1 MDSLNELKIYIETQ
15 INSIAENG
23 KIIEQSQSL
32 VNKLENLYVLL
43 TNNNYVGI
51 DLNNFKDCLNFIFEG
66 EDVNLIIEKVNQAI
80 TIVNDDIYTNEP
92 QRPVAE
98 EYLNKINVLIL
109 KNIEKLK
116 ENIMKIKAEVDDKV
130 FDYKEYSD
138 LIKDGQI
145 VRHLSDKDLKK
156 FFEFLKNSSLDQ
168 KLVLDLTILFCKDS
182 IDYAENLRKLRIAK
196 EEAVKKDNVA
206 KVKEQIKKQ
215 NKVKVEDSN
224 VEVTEVKFILTKE
237 ENDIYS
243 QILDIIDILT
253 KDIELN
259 HDTLVDLLNDDF
271 SLETRKAIYDST
283 DDKFNL
289 VLEDLKINL
298 IPNFENNKD
307 EIITIF
313 KYIIVL
319 FNEEYKKQ
327 EEVEF
332 VSQIADF
339 SEEEK
344 KEIEKYLEIAN
355 RELEYYD
362 SLDKKDKDM
371 IESIRILINE
381 DGESEI
387 EISPKFSLDYVKY
400 FDLIKKFYSTY
411 SEYLEYRSMEREFIE
426 LDEEEATNSYL
437 VSQMT
442 EIRDILRRL
451 SKQYELLNSK
461 EDNNDKTNDASVI
474 NHYTPDRKTLFVFL
488 PLSDG
493 NYSIVDDQQEIFKTL
508 KKTMSSVAKGLY
520 APSVTGFDL
529 YISGQGKK
537 SDKVKPDDD
546 IPGYRDEVSPYRYKH
561 GAARIT
567 YARIPIS
574 ASNQE
579 KIKEAYGVEKADVLL
594 IIECS
599 TKMNDSSKG
608 TYNDVNRRIAK
619 EIGNIRYV
627 FNLFGTDFDESS
639 FKAATGLI
647 DDSDKYCERL
657 YKDPFKKLDDESLWR

>member
-355 RELEYYD
+355 RELKYYD
-362 SLDKKDKDM
+362 GLDKKDKDM

>member
-1 MDSLNELKIYIETQ
+1 MNSLNEFKKYIETQ
-15 INSIAENG
+15 INNIAEND
-23 KIIEQSQSL
+23 KLIEQSQEL

-43 TNNNYVGI
+43 TTGNYSSI

-66 EDVNLIIEKVNQAI
+66 EDVNLIIEKINQSI
-80 TIVNDDIYTNEP
+80 TIVNDNIFANAP
-92 QRPVAE
+92 QRPVAG
-98 EYLNKINVLIL
+98 EYLNKINALVL

-116 ENIMKIKAEVDDKV
+116 ENIMKIKAEVDAKI
-130 FDYKEYSD
+130 FDYREYSD

-156 FFEFLKNSSLDQ
+156 FFDFLKQSSLDQ
-168 KLVLDLTILFCKDS
+168 NIVLDLTVLFCKDS

-215 NKVKVEDSN
+215 NKIEIEETN
-224 VEVTEVKFILTKE
+224 VEVSEVKLTLTSEENEIYYRILEIMNILT
-237 ENDIYS
+237 NN
-243 QILDIIDILT
+243 
-253 KDIELN
+253 IELN

-271 SLETRKAIYDST
+271 SLETRKSIYDST

-289 VLEDLKINL
+289 VLEDLKVNL

-307 EIITIF
+307 DIMAIF
-313 KYIIVL
+313 RYIIVL
-319 FNEEYKKQ
+319 FNEEYKK
-327 EEVEF
+327 EEEIEF

-355 RELEYYD
+355 REFEYY
-362 SLDKKDKDM
+362 SGLDKKDKDM
-371 IESIRILINE
+371 IDSIRTLIVE
-381 DGESEI
+381 DSEAKI

-400 FDLIKKFYSTY
+400 FDLIRRFHGAY
-411 SEYLEYRSMEREFIE
+411 SEYLDYRNTEREYIA
-426 LDEEEATNSYL
+426 LGEEKAINSYL

-442 EIRDILRRL
+442 EIRDILGRL
-451 SKQYELLNSK
+451 SKQYELLNGK
-461 EDNNDKTNDASVI
+461 EDNNDKTNDTSVVSQYI
-474 NHYTPDRKTLFVFL
+474 PERKTLFVFL

-508 KKTMSSVAKGLY
+508 KREMSNVAKGLY
-520 APSVTGFDL
+520 APSVTDFDS

-537 SDKVKPDDD
+537 SDRVTPDAD
-546 IPGYRDEVSPYRYKH
+546 IPDYRDEISPYRLKH

-567 YARIPIS
+567 FARIPVS

-579 KIKEAYGVEKADVLL
+579 KIKEAYGLEKADVLL

-599 TKMNDSSKG
+599 AKMNDSFKG

-619 EIGNIRYV
+619 EIDNIRYV
-627 FNLFGTDFDESS
+627 FNLFSTDFDDVS

-647 DDSDKYCERL
+647 DDSEKYCERL

>member
-1 MDSLNELKIYIETQ
+1 MDSLNEFKKYIEMQ
-15 INSIAENG
+15 INNIAENG
-23 KIIEQSQSL
+23 KLIEQSQNL

-43 TNNNYVGI
+43 ATGNYSNI

-66 EDVNLIIEKVNQAI
+66 EDVNLIIEKINQSI
-80 TIVNDDIYTNEP
+80 TIVNDNIFAAAP

-98 EYLNKINVLIL
+98 EHLNKINALVL

-130 FDYKEYSD
+130 FDYREYSD

-156 FFEFLKNSSLDQ
+156 FFDFLKQSSLDQ
-168 KLVLDLTILFCKDS
+168 NVVLDLTVLFCKDS

-215 NKVKVEDSN
+215 NKVEIEETN
-224 VEVTEVKFILTKE
+224 VEVSEVRLTLTPEENEIYYRILEIMNILT
-237 ENDIYS
+237 NN
-243 QILDIIDILT
+243 
-253 KDIELN
+253 IELN

-271 SLETRKAIYDST
+271 SLEDRKSIYDST
-283 DDKFNL
+283 EDKFNL
-289 VLEDLKINL
+289 VLEDLKVNL

-307 EIITIF
+307 DVMTIF
-313 KYIIVL
+313 RYIIVL
-319 FNEEYKKQ
+319 FNEEYKK
-327 EEVEF
+327 EEEIEF

-344 KEIEKYLEIAN
+344 KEIEKYLEVVN
-355 RELEYYD
+355 REFEYY
-362 SLDKKDKDM
+362 SGLDKKDKDM
-371 IESIRILINE
+371 IDSIRTLIAE
-381 DGESEI
+381 DSENKI

-400 FDLIKKFYSTY
+400 FDLIRRFHSAY
-411 SEYLEYRSMEREFIE
+411 SEYLEYRNTEREYIV
-426 LDEEEATNSYL
+426 LGEEEAINSYL

-442 EIRDILRRL
+442 EIRDILGRL
-451 SKQYELLNSK
+451 SKQYELLNGK
-461 EDNNDKTNDASVI
+461 EDNNDKTNDTSVVSQYI
-474 NHYTPDRKTLFVFL
+474 PDRKTLFVFL

-508 KKTMSSVAKGLY
+508 KKAMSSVAKGLY

-529 YISGQGKK
+529 YISSQGEK
-537 SDKVKPDDD
+537 SVTVTPDRD
-546 IPGYRDEVSPYRYKH
+546 IPGYRDEIDPHRYKH

-567 YARIPIS
+567 YVRISVS

-627 FNLFGTDFDESS
+627 FNLFSTDFDDAS

-647 DDSDKYCERL
+647 DDSEKYCERL

>member
-1 MDSLNELKIYIETQ
+1 MDSLNEFKKYIEMQ
-15 INSIAENG
+15 INNIAENG
-23 KIIEQSQSL
+23 KLIEQSQNL

-43 TNNNYVGI
+43 ATGNYSNI

-66 EDVNLIIEKVNQAI
+66 EDVNLIIEKINQSI
-80 TIVNDDIYTNEP
+80 TIVNDNIFAAAP

-98 EYLNKINVLIL
+98 EHLNKINALVL

-130 FDYKEYSD
+130 FDYREYSD

-156 FFEFLKNSSLDQ
+156 FFDFLKQSSLDQ
-168 KLVLDLTILFCKDS
+168 NVVLDLTVLFCKDS

-215 NKVKVEDSN
+215 NKVEIEETN
-224 VEVTEVKFILTKE
+224 VEVSEVRLTLTPEENEIYYRILEIMNILT
-237 ENDIYS
+237 NN
-243 QILDIIDILT
+243 
-253 KDIELN
+253 IELN

-271 SLETRKAIYDST
+271 SLEDRKSIYDST
-283 DDKFNL
+283 EDKFNL
-289 VLEDLKINL
+289 VLEDLKVNL

-307 EIITIF
+307 DVMTIF
-313 KYIIVL
+313 RYIIVL
-319 FNEEYKKQ
+319 FNEEYKK
-327 EEVEF
+327 EEEIEF

-344 KEIEKYLEIAN
+344 KEIEKYLEVVN
-355 RELEYYD
+355 REFEYY
-362 SLDKKDKDM
+362 SGLDKKDKDM
-371 IESIRILINE
+371 IDSIRTLIAE
-381 DGESEI
+381 DSENKI

-400 FDLIKKFYSTY
+400 FDLIRRFHSAY
-411 SEYLEYRSMEREFIE
+411 SEYLEYRNTEREYIV
-426 LDEEEATNSYL
+426 LGEEEAINSYL

-442 EIRDILRRL
+442 EIRDILGRL
-451 SKQYELLNSK
+451 SKQYELLNGK
-461 EDNNDKTNDASVI
+461 EDNNDKTNDTSVVSQYI
-474 NHYTPDRKTLFVFL
+474 PDRKTLFVFL

-508 KKTMSSVAKGLY
+508 KKAMSSVAKGLY

-529 YISGQGKK
+529 YISSQGEK
-537 SDKVKPDDD
+537 SVTVTPDRD
-546 IPGYRDEVSPYRYKH
+546 IPGYRDEIDPHRYKH

-567 YARIPIS
+567 YARISVS

-627 FNLFGTDFDESS
+627 FNLFSTDFDDAS

-647 DDSDKYCERL
+647 DDSEKYCERL

>member
-355 RELEYYD
+355 RELKYYD
-362 SLDKKDKDM
+362 GLDKKDKDM

-657 YKDPFKKLDDESLWR
+657 YKDPFKKLNDESLWR

>member
-1 MDSLNELKIYIETQ
+1 MDSLNEFKKYIEMQ
-15 INSIAENG
+15 INNIAENG
-23 KIIEQSQSL
+23 KLIEQSQNL

-43 TNNNYVGI
+43 ATGNYSNI

-66 EDVNLIIEKVNQAI
+66 EDVNLIIEKINQSI
-80 TIVNDDIYTNEP
+80 TIVNDNIFAAAP

-98 EYLNKINVLIL
+98 EHLNKINALVL

-130 FDYKEYSD
+130 FDYREYSD

-156 FFEFLKNSSLDQ
+156 FFDFLKQSSLDQ
-168 KLVLDLTILFCKDS
+168 NVVLDLTVLFCKDS

-215 NKVKVEDSN
+215 NKVEIEETN
-224 VEVTEVKFILTKE
+224 VEVSEVRLTLTPEENEIYYRILEIMNILT
-237 ENDIYS
+237 NN
-243 QILDIIDILT
+243 
-253 KDIELN
+253 IELN

-271 SLETRKAIYDST
+271 SLEDRKSIYDST
-283 DDKFNL
+283 EDKFNL
-289 VLEDLKINL
+289 VLEDLKVNL

-307 EIITIF
+307 DVMTIF
-313 KYIIVL
+313 RYIIVL
-319 FNEEYKKQ
+319 FNEEYKK
-327 EEVEF
+327 EEEIEF

-344 KEIEKYLEIAN
+344 KEIEKYLEVVN
-355 RELEYYD
+355 REFEYY
-362 SLDKKDKDM
+362 SGLDKKDKDM
-371 IESIRILINE
+371 IDSIRTLIAE
-381 DGESEI
+381 DSENKI

-400 FDLIKKFYSTY
+400 FDLIRRFHSAY
-411 SEYLEYRSMEREFIE
+411 SEYLEYRNTEREYIV
-426 LDEEEATNSYL
+426 LGEEEAINSYL

-442 EIRDILRRL
+442 EIRDILGRL
-451 SKQYELLNSK
+451 SKQYELLNGK
-461 EDNNDKTNDASVI
+461 EDNNDKTNDTSVVSQYI
-474 NHYTPDRKTLFVFL
+474 PDRKTLFVFL

-508 KKTMSSVAKGLY
+508 KKAMSSVAKGLY

-529 YISGQGKK
+529 YISSQGEK
-537 SDKVKPDDD
+537 SVTVTPDRD
-546 IPGYRDEVSPYRYKH
+546 IPGYRDEIDPHRYKH

-567 YARIPIS
+567 YARISVS

-627 FNLFGTDFDESS
+627 FNLFSTDFDDAS
-639 FKAATGLI
+639 FKAAAELI

>member
-1 MDSLNELKIYIETQ
+1 MDSLNEFKKYIEMQ
-15 INSIAENG
+15 INNIAENG
-23 KIIEQSQSL
+23 KLIEQSQNL

-43 TNNNYVGI
+43 ATGNYSNI

-66 EDVNLIIEKVNQAI
+66 EDVNLIIEKINQSI
-80 TIVNDDIYTNEP
+80 TIVNDNIFAAAP

-98 EYLNKINVLIL
+98 EHLNKINALVL

-130 FDYKEYSD
+130 FDYREYSD

-156 FFEFLKNSSLDQ
+156 FFDFLKQSSLDQ
-168 KLVLDLTILFCKDS
+168 NVVLDLTVLFCKDS

-215 NKVKVEDSN
+215 NKVEIEETN
-224 VEVTEVKFILTKE
+224 VEVSEVRLTLTPEENEIYYRILEIMNILT
-237 ENDIYS
+237 NN
-243 QILDIIDILT
+243 
-253 KDIELN
+253 IELN

-271 SLETRKAIYDST
+271 SLEDRKSIYDST
-283 DDKFNL
+283 EDKFNL
-289 VLEDLKINL
+289 VLEDLKVNL

-307 EIITIF
+307 DVMTIF
-313 KYIIVL
+313 RYIIVL
-319 FNEEYKKQ
+319 FNEEYKK
-327 EEVEF
+327 EEEIEF

-344 KEIEKYLEIAN
+344 KEIEKYLEVVN
-355 RELEYYD
+355 REFEYY
-362 SLDKKDKDM
+362 SGLDKKDKDM
-371 IESIRILINE
+371 IDSIRTLIAE
-381 DGESEI
+381 DSENKI

-400 FDLIKKFYSTY
+400 FDLIRRFHSVY
-411 SEYLEYRSMEREFIE
+411 SEYLEYRNTEREYIV
-426 LDEEEATNSYL
+426 LGEEEAINSYL

-442 EIRDILRRL
+442 EIRDILGRL
-451 SKQYELLNSK
+451 SKQYELLNGK
-461 EDNNDKTNDASVI
+461 EDNNDKTNDTSVVSQYI
-474 NHYTPDRKTLFVFL
+474 PDRKTLFVFL

-508 KKTMSSVAKGLY
+508 KKAMSSVAKGLY

-529 YISGQGKK
+529 YISSQGEK
-537 SDKVKPDDD
+537 SVTVTPDRD
-546 IPGYRDEVSPYRYKH
+546 IPGYRDEIDPHRYKH

-567 YARIPIS
+567 YVRISVS

-627 FNLFGTDFDESS
+627 FNLFSTDFDDAS

-647 DDSDKYCERL
+647 DDSEKYCERL

>member
-1 MDSLNELKIYIETQ
+1 MDSLNEFKKYIEMQ
-15 INSIAENG
+15 INNIAENG
-23 KIIEQSQSL
+23 KLIEQSQNL

-43 TNNNYVGI
+43 ATGNYSNI

-66 EDVNLIIEKVNQAI
+66 EDVNLIIEKINQSI
-80 TIVNDDIYTNEP
+80 TIVNDNIFAAAP

-98 EYLNKINVLIL
+98 EHLNKINALVL

-130 FDYKEYSD
+130 FDYREYSD

-156 FFEFLKNSSLDQ
+156 FFDFLKQSSLDQ
-168 KLVLDLTILFCKDS
+168 NVVLDLTVLFCKDS

-215 NKVKVEDSN
+215 NKVEIEETN
-224 VEVTEVKFILTKE
+224 VEVSEVRLTLTPEENEIYYRILEIMNILT
-237 ENDIYS
+237 NN
-243 QILDIIDILT
+243 
-253 KDIELN
+253 IELN

-271 SLETRKAIYDST
+271 SLEDRKSIYDST
-283 DDKFNL
+283 EDKFNL
-289 VLEDLKINL
+289 VLEDLKVNL

-307 EIITIF
+307 DVMTIF
-313 KYIIVL
+313 RYIIVL
-319 FNEEYKKQ
+319 FNEEYKK
-327 EEVEF
+327 EEEIEF

-344 KEIEKYLEIAN
+344 KEIEKYLEVVN
-355 RELEYYD
+355 REFEYY
-362 SLDKKDKDM
+362 SGLDKKDKDM
-371 IESIRILINE
+371 IDSIRTLIAE
-381 DGESEI
+381 DSENKI

-400 FDLIKKFYSTY
+400 FDLIRRFHSAY
-411 SEYLEYRSMEREFIE
+411 SEYLEYRNTEREYIV
-426 LDEEEATNSYL
+426 LGEEEAINSYL

-442 EIRDILRRL
+442 EIRDILGRL
-451 SKQYELLNSK
+451 SKQYELLNGK
-461 EDNNDKTNDASVI
+461 EDNNDKTNDTSVVSQYI
-474 NHYTPDRKTLFVFL
+474 PDRKTLFVFL

-508 KKTMSSVAKGLY
+508 KKAMSSVAKGLY

-529 YISGQGKK
+529 YISSQGEK
-537 SDKVKPDDD
+537 SVTVTPDRD
-546 IPGYRDEVSPYRYKH
+546 IPGYRDEIDPHRYKH

-567 YARIPIS
+567 YARISVS

-608 TYNDVNRRIAK
+608 VYNDVNRRIAK

-627 FNLFGTDFDESS
+627 FNLFSTDFDDAS
-639 FKAATGLI
+639 FKAAAELI

>member
-1 MDSLNELKIYIETQ
+1 MDSLNELKKYIETQ

-80 TIVNDDIYTNEP
+80 TIVNDDIYSNEP

-355 RELEYYD
+355 RELKYYD
-362 SLDKKDKDM
+362 GLDKKDKDM

-451 SKQYELLNSK
+451 SKQYELVNGK
-461 EDNNDKTNDASVI
+461 EDNNDKTNDTSVI
-474 NHYTPDRKTLFVFL
+474 SQYIPDRKTLFVFL

-508 KKTMSSVAKGLY
+508 KREMSNVAKGLY
-520 APSVTGFDL
+520 APSVTGFDS

-546 IPGYRDEVSPYRYKH
+546 IPGYRDEISPYRYKH
-561 GAARIT
+561 GHARIT
-567 YARIPIS
+567 YARIPVS

-579 KIKEAYGVEKADVLL
+579 KIKEAYGVEKADILL
-594 IIECS
+594 IIGCS
-599 TKMNDSSKG
+599 AKMNDSFKG